1 MLNHYFKCE
10 FVEFLDVCSLRSENK
25 MSCNSCIY
33 KDVCNEMTNS
43 FFIGHP
49 FSYRKSIYDKLQWS
63 KLPDLKCL
71 DSLEDSNI
79 TM

>member
-25 MSCNSCIY
+25 MSCNGCIY
-33 KDVCNEMTNS
+33 KNVCSDMANS
-43 FFIGHP
+43 LFIGHS
-49 FSYRKSIYDKLQWS
+49 FSYRKPIYEELQWLH
-63 KLPDLKCL
+63 LPNLKCL
-71 DSLEDSNI
+71 DSLKDSNI